1 MAYAIKYKFIFE
13 SINGAETEIDVLKD
27 GYSGSP
33 IQRPL
38 GSAPVLRQ
46 QKNDRVSGSSLA
58 FSPECQVD
66 GEFTEFYTT
75 DPFQYKVNLYRANNL
90 IWSGFITPELYS
102 EPDIAPPYDV
112 NVTATD
118 GLGELRRTTFNP
130 IGKVTLHA
138 LFVNLLSYTGQSL
151 DVNYISR
158 LGYSGVAYNAFFVN
172 TYIDV
177 DYKAGESCYDVLQ
190 YILATFNAVIC
201 FYNGA
206 WMIVRENDVT
216 LTSGKPDYIKA
227 NGTAGTLTAGHMEI
241 GSMTAPG
248 KLWPVNFTST
258 AVDPALRRMAVEAP
272 WNLVSGLLNSD
283 MLSDASWT
291 KSGSASYNAALG
303 GYSLLPQAYI
313 QQSITQKMGKPFLLT
328 LDAAAYIYRPGN
340 VQKYSQAIV
349 EVKFVSGGST
359 WYAAEDENGG
369 IYWSTEA
376 SDIKF
381 RIESGDSRATATENQ
396 VNVPVATDS
405 NGDVLTGTLTVKISA
420 DTAQGL
426 RLFGAW
432 LTIAAEKGWKDNIE
446 IDNDARGDA
455 SDVTIAIGYE
465 TNDISDYKKYYG
477 GILLT
482 GSDALV
488 TSLSTQNFSNLD
500 YLSLISRDF
509 ARSIASPRLR
519 TTGTLNTPSSLALRP
534 LLVTH
539 RSSLCWM
546 ETFEWN
552 LYMDDLDFA
561 AVSVPTGTISVSGEV
576 ITATGSAS
584 GSPDKTIGRL
594 TPGSGGEGEDGI
606 TIMLGNYAHNFAASA
621 SGYAIYATDTIAVMA
636 FRGSTAVATTV
647 GTISGTITGKLSATK
662 VNNGGTNTSI
672 VVTATAN
679 LNENGY
685 LSIPVTA
692 DGVTVTLRYGWTLT
706 AKGEDGQPG
715 APGAPGPATD
725 YPFRGMWDENEY
737 YYGTSDRRDIV
748 KYNDVYYRAKADV
761 GEIHEDTTPDQSSNW
776 EAFGQSY
783 SSVATDFLFTP
794 GAVITDAVVQIL
806 RTMDE
811 GSGKITVEGNAL
823 SMFDSN
829 GSLKLKISGDDVAPA
844 GTPTTLT
851 VPTTAGALTDVSDTD
866 ALSGYTYETSG
877 TIGTLSPTSASNSVS
892 IPQITCRLRMSGR
905 VDAGSVRGR
914 ATLAITVDGIPVTSA
929 VSMWVSRTSSSG
941 TYSDSDFN
949 IPATDLSLSVGSHTI
964 GYILTLEAAA
974 RTGYESRNGE
984 VTLQAFVN
992 QAATISMGYASQVT
1006 EFGPNGMRVML
1017 GSNELFQCLKTNG
1030 SSQFLLQ
1037 CGNYGVE
1044 VTSSALKLRIGGTWY
1059 TAGTATIS
1067 GNTVLKLT

>member
-1 MAYAIKYKFIFE
+1 MAYGVKYKFIFE

-158 LGYSGVAYNAFFVN
+158 LAYSGVAYNAFFVN

-190 YILATFNAVIC
+190 YILTTFNAVIC

-227 NGTAGTLTAGHMEI
+227 NGTAGTLTGGHMEI
-241 GSMTAPG
+241 GSMTTPG

-328 LDAAAYIYRPGN
+328 FDAAAYIYRPGN

-369 IYWSTEA
+369 IYWNTEA

-405 NGDVLTGTLTVKISA
+405 NGNVLTGTLTVKISA

-482 GSDALV
+482 ANDALV
-488 TSLSTQNFSNLD
+488 TALSTQNFSNLD
-500 YLSLISRDF
+500 FLSLISRDF

-539 RSSLCWM
+539 RSSLCWL

-594 TPGSGGEGEDGI
+594 TPGTGEEGQDGI
-606 TIMLGNYAHNFAASA
+606 TIFLSSYAHCFAAGST
-621 SGYAIYATDTIAVMA
+621 GYAESATDSVNVIAY
-636 FRGSTAVATTV
+636 RGNTRVATTV
-647 GTISGTITGKLSATK
+647 GTITGAPSGLTVSK
-662 VNNGGTNTSI
+662 VNNGTTNTVLWINAGTSLHEDGN
-672 VVTATAN
+672 VT
-679 LNENGY
+679 
-685 LSIPVTA
+685 IPVTA
-692 DGVTVTLRYGWTLT
+692 DGVTVNLSYGWTLA
-706 AKGEDGQPG
+706 AKGQNGSPG
-715 APGAPGPATD
+715 ADAPVCQF
-725 YPFRGMWDENEY
+725 PFAGDWSADGY
-737 YYGTSDRRDIV
+737 YAGTTTLRSIV
-748 KYNDVYYRAKADV
+748 KYNGVYYRAKADM
-761 GEIHEDTTPDQSSNW
+761 GEIHESTPPSSSSKW
-776 EAFGQSY
+776 ESIGTQY
-783 SSVATDFLFTP
+783 ENIATGFLFTEE
-794 GAVITDAVVQIL
+794 AVIQNAIIQIL
-806 RTMDE
+806 RTAG
-811 GSGKITVEGNAL
+811 GSGSITAEGNAL

-829 GSLKLKISGDDVAPA
+829 GKLRLKISGDDITGA
-844 GTPTTLT
+844 GSVQSIN
-851 VPTTAGALTDVSDTD
+851 VPNGTGGWEAVSDTD
-866 ALSGYTYETSG
+866 ALQGYTYNLTGTLGTFSPTAASNSMEIPSIQCQLALSGRVTSG
-877 TIGTLSPTSASNSVS
+877 T
-892 IPQITCRLRMSGR
+892 
-905 VDAGSVRGR
+905 VRAR
-914 ATLAITVDGIPVTSA
+914 ATLRITVDGIPAAEGVGGWTSL
-929 VSMWVSRTSSSG
+929 SSPNSSASQSF
-941 TYSDSDFN
+941 T
-949 IPATDLSLSVGSHTI
+949 IPATSLSLSVGSHTI
-964 GYILTLEAAA
+964 GWSLTLETLA
-974 RTGYESRNGE
+974 RTGYESQAGDITVSGT
-984 VTLQAFVN
+984 VT
-992 QAATISMGYASQVT
+992 QAAVISLGYAQQIS
-1006 EFGPNGMRVML
+1006 EIGPNGLRVMF
-1017 GSNELFQCLKTNG
+1017 SSTQLFQCLKSNG
-1030 SSQFLLQ
+1030 SVQLLLQ
-1037 CGNYGVE
+1037 NGSYGLE
-1044 VTSSALKLRIGGTWY
+1044 VTDSALRLRIGGTWY